1 MEEELKINSDRMALL
16 VIGMAGTGKT
26 TFVNV
31 IQFYLNKATKYLFK
45 VVVGCSLYR
54 EYRSCCSFYAL
65 HSRH

>member
-31 IQFYLNKATKYLFK
+31 TLFN
-45 VVVGCSLYR
+45 SI
-54 EYRSCCSFYAL
+54 
-65 HSRH
+65 